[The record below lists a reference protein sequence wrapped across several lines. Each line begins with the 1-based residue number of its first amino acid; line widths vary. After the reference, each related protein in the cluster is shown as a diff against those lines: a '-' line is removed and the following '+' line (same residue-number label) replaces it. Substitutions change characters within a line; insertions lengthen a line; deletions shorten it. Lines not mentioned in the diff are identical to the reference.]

1 MCVQALKSP
10 WSAVAQ
16 ELLGRECT
24 SQKPEKRRRL
34 LARTSSIGSVASVDS
49 LGLPNVRSHLL
60 LSDESDKDEDT
71 SESDVN
77 FDALKVSTSDE
88 ESNLM
93 QKAKGRASTP
103 MDPTRGYASKKIA
116 EGAPKKKKTES
127 ITRRYCDVILS

>member
-34 LARTSSIGSVASVDS
+34 LARTSSIASVDS
-49 LGLPNVRSHLL
+49 LGLPKIRSELL
-60 LSDESDKDEDT
+60 HSDESDKDEDT

-77 FDALKVSTSDE
+77 FDAMKVSTSDE
-88 ESNLM
+88 EESDLM

-127 ITRRYCDVILS
+127 ITRRSCDVILS

>member
-1 MCVQALKSP
+1 MCVQALNSP

-16 ELLGRECT
+16 ELLGRDCT
-24 SQKPEKRRRL
+24 AQRAIEGPEKRRRL
-34 LARTSSIGSVASVDS
+34 LARTSSIASVDS
-49 LGLPNVRSHLL
+49 LGLPNIRSELL
-60 LSDESDKDEDT
+60 RSDESDKDEDT

-103 MDPTRGYASKKIA
+103 MDPTRGYASKKLQKV
-116 EGAPKKKKTES
+116 PQ
-127 ITRRYCDVILS
+127 RRRKPRASPGDLVM